1 MALISRN
8 TACLDIYLDKSTQIL
23 LLMSRFKSV
32 SFLLNFIN
40 AEPLQ
45 ESCKMKK
52 SKELIIDIDF
62 IEKSISDVLTLKSY
76 AHIDQTT

>member
-1 MALISRN
+1 
-8 TACLDIYLDKSTQIL
+8 
-23 LLMSRFKSV
+23 
-32 SFLLNFIN
+32 
-40 AEPLQ
+40 
-45 ESCKMKK
+45 MKK